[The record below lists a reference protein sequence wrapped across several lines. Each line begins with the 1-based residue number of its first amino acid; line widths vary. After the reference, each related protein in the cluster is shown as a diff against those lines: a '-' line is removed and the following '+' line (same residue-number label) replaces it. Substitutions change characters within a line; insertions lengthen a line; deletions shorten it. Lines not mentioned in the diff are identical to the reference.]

1 MSSEAMAKALVL
13 IVVAALASGAAG
25 WQKRAPMP
33 SPRSEVAAAP
43 FQGAV
48 ALLGGFSPGRTSKR
62 ADLYLPKRNRWR
74 ALPDLPVASNHAM
87 AASAGGKLYVVGGYG
102 GTQPFLRTTLVFD
115 GKRWRRLAPMPQG
128 RGAGAAAIVDGKLY
142 VVGGVTPTGLA
153 ETAFV
158 LDLETGTW
166 STMAG
171 PSPRE
176 HLAAI
181 ATGGRMYVLGGRLG
195 GVDSN
200 LATFEAYTPA
210 TGRWETLPAIPE
222 ARGGAGL
229 ALADGLLV
237 SVGGE
242 GPDNT
247 TFGTVY
253 GYDLAAGSW
262 RKLPDLP
269 TPRHGLA
276 VVGIKG
282 KVYAIGGSPIADLGF
297 STANEVLDPVP

>member
-1 MSSEAMAKALVL
+1 MSSEAMAKALVV
-13 IVVAALASGAAG
+13 IVVATLVSGSAG

-33 SPRSEVAAAP
+33 SPRSEVAAAA
-43 FQGAV
+43 FRGAV
-48 ALLGGFSPGRTSKR
+48 AVLGGFSPGRTSKR

-74 ALPDLPVASNHAM
+74 ALPDLPVASNHAT

-102 GTQPFLRTTLVFD
+102 GTQPFLRTTLEFD
-115 GKRWRRLAPMPQG
+115 GKRWRRLAPLPQG
-128 RGAGAAAIVDGKLY
+128 RAAAAAAIVEGKPY
-142 VVGGVTPTGLA
+142 VVGGGALTGLA
-153 ETAFV
+153 ETAYV
-158 LDLETGTW
+158 LDLEAGTW
-166 STMAG
+166 STIPG

-181 ATGGRMYVLGGRLG
+181 AAGGRVYVLGGRLG

-200 LATFEAYTPA
+200 LATFEAYAPS
-210 TGRWETLPAIPE
+210 GRWETLPPIPD
-222 ARGGAGL
+222 ARGGSGL
-229 ALADGLLV
+229 AIADGLLV

-242 GPDNT
+242 GPDNAT
-247 TFGTVY
+247 IGTVY
-253 GYDLAAGSW
+253 GYDLAGGSW
-262 RKLPDLP
+262 RRLPDLP

-276 VVGIKG
+276 VVGIRG